1 MWGHTLWWSVTVSNS
16 FAFFYVDWRVMC
28 LTVST
33 WRSLRVTYLS
43 LVVCPE
49 LCVGRSYF
57 PWPQPQGPFIIF
69 LFPFLRIW
77 PGLNLFETGCYDLSK
92 FLFLL
97 FFFVDSNSN
106 VLQFNQDCIPKM
118 HMIIFFS
125 LLLWYLLKKEKNLVQ
140 FCFHD
145 NCTYLGWENSQP
157 SI

>member
-1 MWGHTLWWSVTVSNS
+1 
-16 FAFFYVDWRVMC
+16 MC

-57 PWPQPQGPFIIF
+57 PWPQPQGPFIIIF
-69 LFPFLRIW
+69 LFPLLRIW
-77 PGLNLFETGCYDLSK
+77 PGLTCLKQDAIICLNF
-92 FLFLL
+92 FL

-118 HMIIFFS
+118 HMIIFFTTIMIFTQKR
-125 LLLWYLLKKEKNLVQ
+125 KKI
-140 FCFHD
+140 C
-145 NCTYLGWENSQP
+145 
-157 SI
+157 

>member
-1 MWGHTLWWSVTVSNS
+1 
-16 FAFFYVDWRVMC
+16 MC

-57 PWPQPQGPFIIF
+57 PWPQPQGPFIIIF
-69 LFPFLRIW
+69 LFPLLRIW
-77 PGLNLFETGCYDLSK
+77 PGLTCLKQDAMICLNF
-92 FLFLL
+92 F

-118 HMIIFFS
+118 HMIIFFITIMIFTQ
-125 LLLWYLLKKEKNLVQ
+125 KRKKNLLNL
-140 FCFHD
+140 F
-145 NCTYLGWENSQP
+145 P
-157 SI
+157 